1 MVKVEPAF
9 YLPDDCWEHVI
20 TFLNDDDKDNRR
32 CLKSLSV
39 VSKRFLSITNRL
51 RRSLTICKQLSPFLP
66 AIFHRFPNLTSV
78 TFLRLCDDRDTILSQ
93 ISCLPL
99 TLLNLRNQIYIPVNG
114 LRAFS
119 QKIKSLTS
127 LKCSCTDSI
136 GVTHLYLIADCFPL
150 LEELHLDNIA
160 IFRGNMLNGI
170 ETLSLALSKLRK
182 INLSRH
188 TYLNDQS
195 LFHLFNN
202 CKLLE
207 EAILFGC
214 NGITNAGIAS
224 ALHVRPTMRSLSL
237 TNYSDNCI
245 TLLAIVRS
253 CPSLT
258 DIKMEYPRFN
268 WEIFLDNSYSLTNF
282 VVSSQLKSLCLARNT
297 WLNDESIIMFASSF
311 PNLQLLDLS
320 YCNQISESICQVLR
334 TSSKIR
340 HLNLEH
346 CSKVKFHG
354 LNFEVPKLEVLNLS
368 HTEVDD
374 ESIITFGS
382 SFPNLQ
388 ILDFSYCN
396 QISEDICHVLR
407 KCSKIRHLN
416 LHNCSKVRLHGL
428 NFEVPKLEVLN
439 LSNTT
444 IYNEELYLI
453 SKSFCGLL
461 QLSLEDCSFVTKWGV
476 NHVVENCTQ
485 LREINLKGCYKVHK
499 NIVASM
505 VSSRPSLR
513 KIVVPPRFRFNDKEE
528 EHFLS
533 HVCLC

>member
-1 MVKVEPAF
+1 MVEVEPHF

-20 TFLNDDDKDNRR
+20 TFLNDDDKDNLR
-32 CLKSLSV
+32 CLKAVSV
-39 VSKRFLSITNRL
+39 VSKQFLSITNRL
-51 RRSLTICKQLSPFLP
+51 RRSLTICKKLSPFLP

-78 TFLRLCDDRDTILSQ
+78 TFLRLCGDRDTILSQ
-93 ISCLPL
+93 ISCFPL
-99 TLLNLRNQIYIPVNG
+99 NITLLHLRSQVHIPVNG

-253 CPSLT
+253 CPSLS
-258 DIKMEYPRFN
+258 DIKMEYPRFI
-268 WEIFLDNSYSLTNF
+268 WEKKVDNSYSLTNF
-282 VVSSQLKSLCLARNT
+282 VVSPQLKSLCLAHNT
-297 WLNDESIIMFASSF
+297 
-311 PNLQLLDLS
+311 
-320 YCNQISESICQVLR
+320 
-334 TSSKIR
+334 
-340 HLNLEH
+340 
-346 CSKVKFHG
+346 
-354 LNFEVPKLEVLNLS
+354 
-368 HTEVDD
+368 
-374 ESIITFGS
+374 
-382 SFPNLQ
+382 
-388 ILDFSYCN
+388 
-396 QISEDICHVLR
+396 
-407 KCSKIRHLN
+407 
-416 LHNCSKVRLHGL
+416 
-428 NFEVPKLEVLN
+428 
-439 LSNTT
+439 
-444 IYNEELYLI
+444 
-453 SKSFCGLL
+453 
-461 QLSLEDCSFVTKWGV
+461 
-476 NHVVENCTQ
+476 
-485 LREINLKGCYKVHK
+485 
-499 NIVASM
+499 
-505 VSSRPSLR
+505 
-513 KIVVPPRFRFNDKEE
+513 
-528 EHFLS
+528 
-533 HVCLC
+533 